1 MHVCMYACMHV
12 CMYACMH
19 VCMCVSFRIFAS
31 VLCVVFCGFS
41 APLGE
46 PVRNLYRLEAHTAGD
61 PATNGRS
68 FSSSCARTAHT
79 GAERAIGTLTQYHGW
94 GLDMLIENG
103 PGKKHVFT
111 KSFRYIPIMAVLSLI
126 RLFWGWVFPY
136 ISRIHHTAYI
146 GFCHFQ
152 F

>member
-1 MHVCMYACMHV
+1 M
-12 CMYACMH
+12 
-19 VCMCVSFRIFAS
+19 SLRIFAS

-46 PVRNLYRLEAHTAGD
+46 PVRKLYRLEAHTAGD

-79 GAERAIGTLTQYHGW
+79 GAERAIATYPVSWLGIG
-94 GLDMLIENG
+94 
-103 PGKKHVFT
+103 HVDRKRSREKTRFHQ
-111 KSFRYIPIMAVLSLI
+111 KFQVPIMAVLSLI

-136 ISRIHHTAYI
+136 VT
-146 GFCHFQ
+146 
-152 F
+152 